1 MRRNGLIGLVLAGII
16 LSWMIPRSSRPV
28 FGQVAPEEALHIGE
42 GGLPQFQKDPGWPK
56 VPSKWKMAFG
66 SAVAIDSQD
75 HVWILSRPR
84 TLVHPR
90 STAPDL
96 TSVAAPPV
104 MEFDNDGNFIQ
115 GWVAKAGRDTSGRRT
130 STASQ

>member
-1 MRRNGLIGLVLAGII
+1 MKRMLLIGSLLTAMVLLWIVPHSYQLI
-16 LSWMIPRSSRPV
+16 S
-28 FGQVAPEEALHIGE
+28 GQAASLEAPHIGE

-56 VPSKWKMAFG
+56 VPSKWKMGFG

-96 TSVAAPPV
+96 NP
-104 MEFDNDGNFIQ
+104 
-115 GWVAKAGRDTSGRRT
+115 
-130 STASQ
+130 